1 MRESNSKAKDTAV
14 EYTYRDYS
22 HITPDTP
29 VEDIEYED
37 KSIGATMPGGTRG
50 TDSNFPAKLHHIL
63 SQPDL
68 AHIVT
73 WLPHG
78 RSWRLVDR
86 QAFLTQVM
94 PNYFSHSNY
103 ASFARQVNGWGFK
116 RMSRKGMDYG
126 SYYHELFLRG
136 MPHVAK
142 RMRRPLKIG
151 KKICPDPENEPKLD
165 EISREHPLPKLS
177 PRQWPFSGITS
188 GKGKKASIL
197 SNHGAESQL
206 KNLFQS
212 SSLFQLRDASK
223 SAQDHHT
230 SQSLRHSD
238 LLSGAAMLS
247 ASSGSLAQDSILKTL
262 YQKLQPQES
271 TVQALLNQYNETS
284 LRQESTNDMLVSNML
299 QYNNLLGRS
308 LMNPLGSRSHNMAS
322 FKSTE
327 QDIQLALL
335 QQRLRQSQSNL
346 PMDHHFSLTPPETL
360 RDSMA
365 TSYGNSLSTLG
376 FGANNKLTRL
386 NEITGTDLTSLHA
399 SLTSGNHL
407 THNGDD
413 ERSISSDIF

>member
-1 MRESNSKAKDTAV
+1 MQESNPKVKDTAV
-14 EYTYRDYS
+14 EHSYRDYS

-37 KSIGATMPGGTRG
+37 KAIGATMPGGTRG

-151 KKICPDPENEPKLD
+151 KKVSPDPEKEPRLE
-165 EISREHPLPKLS
+165 EITRKHPLPKIS
-177 PRQWPFSGITS
+177 VRQWPFAGMQSS
-188 GKGKKASIL
+188 KSKKASAMAN
-197 SNHGAESQL
+197 SSAESQL
-206 KNLFQS
+206 KNLFPS
-212 SSLFQLRDASK
+212 SSLLQLHDASK
-223 SAQDHHT
+223 ATQEPHA
-230 SQSLRHSD
+230 SQSMSQSD
-238 LLSGAAMLS
+238 LLSEAAMLS
-247 ASSGSLAQDSILKTL
+247 ASSSSLAQGSLLKSL
-262 YQKLQPQES
+262 YQNLQPRES
-271 TVQALLNQYNETS
+271 TVQALLNQYNATS
-284 LRQESTNDMLVSNML
+284 LPQESTNDMLFSNVL

-308 LMNPLGSRSHNMAS
+308 LVNPLASHSMAP

-327 QDIQLALL
+327 QEIQLALL
-335 QQRLRQSQSNL
+335 QQQLRQTQNNL
-346 PMDHHFSLTPPETL
+346 PMEHHFSLKPSST
-360 RDSMA
+360 
-365 TSYGNSLSTLG
+365 LSTLG
-376 FGANNKLTRL
+376 LESNKFARL
-386 NEITGTDLTSLHA
+386 NEITSGTDLASFHSSLKSA
-399 SLTSGNHL
+399 IHL
-407 THNGDD
+407 PHHDD
-413 ERSISSDIF
+413 EKSISSDIF